1 MGNTIKY
8 DELKALIESNKE
20 LVLIDVRSDGE
31 VAGGIIPGAIHI
43 PIHTLD
49 TALSMN
55 PEDFKAK
62 YGIVKPPLNVPQM
75 VFYCQSGGRSMM
87 ATGKAVNKGYTNA
100 RNYAGAYSEW
110 SRKERK
116 LSF

>member
-8 DELKALIESNKE
+8 EELKALIESNKD

-31 VAGGIIPGAIHI
+31 VAGGRIPGAIHI
-43 PIHTLD
+43 PVHTLD
-49 TALSMN
+49 AALSMN
-55 PEDFKAK
+55 PDEFKDK
-62 YGIVKPPLNVPQM
+62 YGVSKPPLNAPHI

-87 ATGKAVNKGYTNA
+87 ATRKAVQKGYTNA

-110 SRKERK
+110 SRKQRN
-116 LSF
+116 

>member
-1 MGNTIKY
+1 MANSIKY

-75 VFYCQSGGRSMM
+75 VFYCQSGRRGEM
-87 ATGKAVNKGYTNA
+87 AAGNARQRGYTNT

-110 SRKERK
+110 SRRQRK
-116 LSF
+116 